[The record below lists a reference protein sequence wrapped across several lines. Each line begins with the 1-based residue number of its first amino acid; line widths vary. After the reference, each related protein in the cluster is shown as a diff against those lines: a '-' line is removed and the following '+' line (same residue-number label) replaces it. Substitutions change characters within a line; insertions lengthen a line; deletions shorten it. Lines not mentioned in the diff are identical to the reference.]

1 MPKAS
6 QQDFRCVHK
15 HAHAH
20 TNPSYFSVT
29 LQLQVPHGATAFRH
43 LSIYTPVPVSLILIF
58 FLCKPRGLDGSSVW
72 EPPLSYKQEERGKK
86 NLNEATLKQQFT
98 GLTNHKVKQNLPSC
112 CCTYS
117 GKQVPKCKSN
127 VTLIRADTLQ
137 CYFMYPNVS
146 VCSTDWALHQACRLC
161 LCMCLCV
168 CILCQC
174 QEPLRRGG

>member
-1 MPKAS
+1 MRAQTRTRAHKPIIFLSNTAAPGAS
-6 QQDFRCVHK
+6 WGHCLPSSFHLPT
-15 HAHAH
+15 H
-20 TNPSYFSVT
+20 T
-29 LQLQVPHGATAFRH
+29 
-43 LSIYTPVPVSLILIF
+43 PVSLILIF

-98 GLTNHKVKQNLPSC
+98 GVTNHKGKQNLPSC
-112 CCTYS
+112 YCMCS
-117 GKQVPKCKSN
+117 GKQVPKCRSN

-174 QEPLRRGG
+174 QEHLRRGG